1 MDGILLTAPNGAILH
16 ANPSACQIFGRSA
29 EEIIQAGRQGLIDPD
44 DPNLPV
50 LLEQRARTGKAHG
63 ELRCRRKDGTFFP
76 IEISSVVFLDAAGQE
91 RTCMI
96 FRDIS
101 ARKLLEE
108 ERERLITELRE
119 TLGQVKML
127 RGLLPICASCKKIR
141 DEHGT
146 WNEIESYVRKH
157 SEVNFSHGMCPD
169 CMRGLYPEYY
179 KK

>member
-76 IEISSVVFLDAAGQE
+76 I
-91 RTCMI
+91 
-96 FRDIS
+96 
-101 ARKLLEE
+101 
-108 ERERLITELRE
+108 
-119 TLGQVKML
+119 
-127 RGLLPICASCKKIR
+127 
-141 DEHGT
+141 
-146 WNEIESYVRKH
+146 
-157 SEVNFSHGMCPD
+157 
-169 CMRGLYPEYY
+169 
-179 KK
+179 